1 VARARDE
8 NRNTGG
14 PALKE
19 PEARERLM
27 AAARHRNAGEA
38 AQARRCVAEVL
49 SEHPGNSEANG
60 LMAALAADENDF
72 DQGYR
77 WAQRSVDSDP
87 RAAGAHFT
95 FGRLFQAEG
104 RLAEAE
110 ASYLRAIELA
120 PESAKTH
127 NNLGCVQHMLGKL
140 DLAVASYRRALAL
153 DASLPQASQNLAAIT
168 SDAALAE
175 GAIAGYLRQLRQNP
189 GDAWAHNNLGNVY
202 RELGRHREA
211 LASFEA
217 AVACDPELAEAHFS
231 RAHELLLCG
240 EYSTGWK
247 EHEWRWKVK
256 ALGAPMPEFREP
268 LWDGAA
274 LPGKTLLLHAEQG
287 LGDTIQFI
295 RYAPMAAQRCGAVI
309 LECQPQIAG
318 LLRPV
323 RGLSRVIARGDP
335 LPAFDAHLPVMSLP
349 RIFETTVDSVP
360 WNGPY
365 IGAEPGRIEHWRHAL
380 EPGARLHVGLAW
392 AGRSQYWDDRKRSIP
407 LAAFAPLAGL
417 AGLSLYSLQWGE
429 AAAQISS
436 LPGGM
441 RIRDFG
447 DAIRDFSEM
456 AALVASLDLVISVD
470 SAVNHLAG
478 AMGAPAWLLATHA
491 PDWRWLLERDDS
503 PWYPSVRIFR
513 QRKSGDWS
521 GVIERVAAALA

>member
-1 VARARDE
+1 M
-8 NRNTGG
+8 
-14 PALKE
+14 KQ
-19 PEARERLM
+19 PEARERLL
-27 AAARHRNAGEA
+27 AAARHRDAGEA
-38 AQARRCVAEVL
+38 ADARRCVAEVL
-49 SEHPGNSEANG
+49 AENPGDPEATG
-60 LMAALAADENDF
+60 LMAALAADDNDF
-72 DQGYR
+72 AQGYR
-77 WAQRSVDSDP
+77 WAQRTLDADP
-87 RAAGAHFT
+87 RAAGPHYT
-95 FGRLFQAEG
+95 LGRLFQAEG

-110 ASYLRAIELA
+110 ASYLRALEFA
-120 PESAKTH
+120 PDSAKAH

-153 DASLPQASQNLAAIT
+153 DAYLPQSNQNLAAIT
-168 SDAALAE
+168 SDPALAQ
-175 GAIAGYLRQLRQNP
+175 GAIAGYLRQLQQNP
-189 GDAWAHNNLGNVY
+189 DDAWGHNNLANVY

-211 LASFEA
+211 LASFDA
-217 AVACDPELAEAHFS
+217 AIARNPELAEAHFS

-240 EYSTGWK
+240 EYAAGWK

-256 ALGAPMPEFREP
+256 ALDAPMPEFRQP

-295 RYAPMAAQRCGAVI
+295 RYAPLAARRCGAVI

-318 LLRPV
+318 LLRPIP
-323 RGLSRVIARGDP
+323 GLSRVVARGEP

-349 RIFETTVDSVP
+349 RVFGTTVDSVP

-365 IGAEPGRIEHWRHAL
+365 IRADPRRIEHWRRAL
-380 EPGARLHVGLAW
+380 APGARLHVGLAW
-392 AGRSQYWDDRKRSIP
+392 AGRPQYWDDRKRSIP

-417 AGLSLYSLQWGE
+417 AGLCLYSLQWGE
-429 AAAQISS
+429 AAAQIPS

-456 AALVASLDLVISVD
+456 AALVACLDIVISVD
-470 SAVNHLAG
+470 TSVTHLAG
-478 AMGAPAWLLATHA
+478 AMGAPAWLLAAHA
-491 PDWRWLLERDDS
+491 PDWRWLLDRADS

-513 QRKSGDWS
+513 QQRHGDWP
-521 GVIERVAAALA
+521 GVIGRVAAELARRAGAG